1 MNENDT
7 GAEELVLR
15 SWSFDEAGEIQE
27 AGPMPL
33 PDLDPDDE
41 VISAY
46 IKICPA
52 CGQEYRERTYL
63 SNHSDILLSQRGRC
77 CCTPQKG
84 ESDEERRRRTWS
96 KLRHCL
102 GETNLVD
109 TPGPLLEDLIV
120 RTGQEEAW
128 ELATT
133 FLNSPAA
140 GKSFLLSGPPG
151 RGKTMLALAMARSA
165 ARQQTVV
172 FIKSLDL
179 LDRIR
184 RSLWEEHRK
193 QELTS
198 LLRTADLLII
208 DDLGVEKATEWVQA
222 TLYSIIDY
230 RYGRKDTVFT
240 SNLTGKEM
248 AARLGSALASR
259 ICGSREA
266 VVIGKDWRI
275 EERQKTSIA
284 WGEEWRQP
292 PGKPAVR

>member
-1 MNENDT
+1 
-7 GAEELVLR
+7 
-15 SWSFDEAGEIQE
+15 
-27 AGPMPL
+27 
-33 PDLDPDDE
+33 
-41 VISAY
+41 
-46 IKICPA
+46 
-52 CGQEYRERTYL
+52 
-63 SNHSDILLSQRGRC
+63 
-77 CCTPQKG
+77 
-84 ESDEERRRRTWS
+84 
-96 KLRHCL
+96 
-102 GETNLVD
+102 
-109 TPGPLLEDLIV
+109 
-120 RTGQEEAW
+120 
-128 ELATT
+128 
-133 FLNSPAA
+133 
-140 GKSFLLSGPPG
+140 
-151 RGKTMLALAMARSA
+151 MLALAMARSA